1 MASEKQFSTRSMA
14 EVTKKL
20 YLNEETADVHFVFK
34 VDDDEQRVAAH
45 KNILA
50 LGSPVF
56 HSMFYGTL
64 KEKGDVKITDSS
76 ANGFMEFLSIFYL
89 EEVKI
94 TNANISEFMY
104 LANKYNINEGMDICE
119 EYLLT
124 NTNTSE
130 LCTHYGLA
138 LRYNLNK
145 LRKYCESE
153 ICMHSVEV
161 FKSNGFIGSSKDV
174 FESILKLNDYNCFEI
189 EIFNACMTWAE
200 NACKKNEIDTTDKQN
215 LRLQLGE
222 SFYLIPFTTM
232 MIDNFSKVFFANRTL
247 FTLDEVADIMAFI
260 TAGEITELSK
270 KFTKNRSIV
279 KIFKW
284 DEDYLI
290 KCTRDSEEGGTL
302 ISRDEY
308 TTFTASKK
316 MLLGGFHLFDI
327 KNTTDSGKNL
337 SGTVCVSR
345 ESDTDIELQE
355 KVEFVLYA
363 DKKSSAP
370 LEIKLKTPIII
381 TPNVKYNIH
390 VDFSGNE
397 MTEDNLIEGWEYS
410 GKPFI
415 STTASIVDEDIFIE
429 FHAHSESEHGTEF
442 SIVSQLYFNRL

>member
-34 VDDDEQRVAAH
+34 VDDEEQRVAAH

-76 ANGFMEFLSIFYL
+76 AKGFMDFLSIFYL

-94 TNANISEFMY
+94 TNGNISEFMY
-104 LANKYNINEGMDICE
+104 LANKYDINEGMDICE
-119 EYLLT
+119 QYLLA
-124 NTNTSE
+124 NTNVNE

-145 LRKYCESE
+145 LREYCESE
-153 ICMHSVEV
+153 IRMHSIEV
-161 FKSNGFIGSSKDV
+161 FKSNGFISSSKDV
-174 FESILKLNDYNCFEI
+174 LESVLNLNDHNCFEMD
-189 EIFNACMTWAE
+189 IFNACMTWAE
-200 NACKKNEIDTTDKQN
+200 NACKKNEIDAMDKQN
-215 LRLQLGE
+215 LRLQLE
-222 SFYLIPFTTM
+222 ECFYLIPFTTM
-232 MIDNFSKVFFANRTL
+232 MIDNFSKVVFAYRPL
-247 FTLDEVADIMAFI
+247 FTLDEVVDIMAFI
-260 TAGEITELSK
+260 TTGEITEISK
-270 KFTKNRSIV
+270 KFSKNRSIV

-302 ISRDEY
+302 ISRVEY
-308 TTFTASKK
+308 TTFTANNK

-337 SGTVCVSR
+337 SGTVGISK
-345 ESDTDIELQE
+345 ESDTGIELQE

-370 LEIKLKTPIII
+370 LEIKLKTPIVII
-381 TPNVKYNIH
+381 PYTKYNIH
-390 VDFSGNE
+390 VDFSANAL
-397 MTEDNLIEGWEYS
+397 TEDNLIEGWEYS

-415 STTASIVDEDIFIE
+415 STTSSIVDEDIYIE
-429 FHAHSESEHGTEF
+429 FHPHSESEHGTEF